1 MLSPPI
7 SRLRRWRPVAG
18 LLGLAL
24 ATSAVGGCTVAN
36 SEYVTGGGAD
46 GLRIVLPQEPPT
58 LEACQSSLTATG
70 VVVRSN
76 ITEPLVERDPDSGEL
91 QPLLATEWE
100 QTTDETWTFTLR
112 EGVTFTDGT
121 PFDAEA
127 AAFTIDR
134 AVNSDLACEVE
145 GYVFGDTDLEVEA
158 VDDTTLTVTS
168 PEPDPIL
175 PLRLSFIEMVST
187 RTSTTEKVREPIGTG
202 PYQVADWQAGQR
214 LSLEANPD
222 YWGEAPAY
230 NNVNYVWR
238 AEGSVRAAMV
248 ANGEADIATSLAPE
262 DGAGELAVAYR
273 NNETTALRMQADQP
287 PLDDQRIRQAV
298 NYVIDRNLL
307 SQTLFENLATP
318 AGELIPEGIVGYN
331 PDEKVWPYD
340 AAKAKALVDEAR
352 ADGVP
357 VDTEIRL
364 IGRNAQ
370 FPRITETI
378 EVIQGELEKA
388 GLNVKIEMMDTNA
401 QLEYQIRP
409 FPEDTGPYLLMI
421 MHGNQ
426 AGDAAF
432 TLDQYM
438 LAEGYQSSWGTPEFD
453 QKIRDAEAL
462 VGAERQSA
470 LEKLW
475 QYEQDE
481 ITQYAYIAH
490 MSAILAKSASVSY
503 EPNSASGDEMRLA
516 EMSPVS

>member
-1 MLSPPI
+1 MSPPI
-7 SRLRRWRPVAG
+7 RRSRGLPKVAG

-24 ATSAVGGCTVAN
+24 VASGCTVAN

-76 ITEPLVERDPDSGEL
+76 ITEPLLERDPDSGEL
-91 QPLLATEWE
+91 EPLLATEWE
-100 QTTDETWTFTLR
+100 QTSPETWTFKLR

-158 VDDTTLTVTS
+158 VDETTLTVTS

-175 PLRLSFIEMVST
+175 PLRLSFVEMVST
-187 RTSTTEKVREPIGTG
+187 KTSTTEKVREPIGTG
-202 PYQVADWQAGQR
+202 PYRVADWQAGQR
-214 LSLEANPD
+214 LSLESNPG
-222 YWGEAPAY
+222 YWGEVPAY
-230 NNVNYVWR
+230 KNVNYVWR

-262 DGAGELAVAYR
+262 DGAGELAVAYA

-287 PLDDQRIRQAV
+287 PLDDIRIRQAV
-298 NYVIDRNLL
+298 NYVIDRKLL
-307 SQTLFENLATP
+307 AETLFEKLAQP
-318 AGELIPEGIVGYN
+318 AGELIPDGIVGYE
-331 PDEKVWPYD
+331 PDEQIWPYD
-340 AAKAKALVDEAR
+340 AARAKQLVDEAR

-378 EVIQGELEKA
+378 EVIQGELAKA

-409 FPEDTGPYLLMI
+409 FPKDTGPYLLMI

-438 LAEGYQSSWGTPEFD
+438 LAEGYQSSWGTAEFD
-453 QKIRDAEAL
+453 QKIRAAEAL
-462 VGAERQSA
+462 VGQERQDA
-470 LEKLW
+470 MAALW
-475 QYEQDE
+475 QYEQEE

-490 MSAILAKSASVSY
+490 MSAIMAKSPNVSY
-503 EPNSASGDEMRLA
+503 RPNSASGDEMRLA